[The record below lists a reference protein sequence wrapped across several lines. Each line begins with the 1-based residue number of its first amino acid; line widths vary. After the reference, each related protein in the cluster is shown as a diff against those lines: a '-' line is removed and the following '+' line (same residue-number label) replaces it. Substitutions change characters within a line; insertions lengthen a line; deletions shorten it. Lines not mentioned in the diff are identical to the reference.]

1 MSRNK
6 TKKFAANELRQ
17 NIVQPGKPLFEKIKG
32 GWSSDFF
39 GNKNPIT
46 LEVGCGRG
54 EYTVGLGRLFP
65 SRNFIGIDIKGDRIY
80 KGSKIA
86 DEEGLKNV
94 GFLRIIAHE
103 LPNFFEENEVS
114 EIWVTFPDPRPKKR
128 DIRRRLTNPRFFEMY
143 RNILKPEGWFHLK
156 TDNAA
161 LFEYSLEVVQEMKIS
176 NLEFTRDLYES
187 PLNADHY
194 GIETKYE
201 IIWREKGSKMHY
213 MRFQMD

>member
-6 TKKFAANELRQ
+6 TKKFAANDLRR

-32 GWSSDFF
+32 NWSKDFF
-39 GNKNPIT
+39 ENDNPIT
-46 LEVGCGRG
+46 LEIGCGRG
-54 EYTVGLGRLFP
+54 EYTVGLARVYP
-65 SRNFIGIDIKGDRIY
+65 DRNFIGIDIKGDRIY
-80 KGSKIA
+80 RGSKIA
-86 DEEGLKNV
+86 EEEGLDNV

-103 LPNFFEENEVS
+103 LPNHFEENEVD

-143 RNILKPEGWFHLK
+143 RSISKPESWFHLK

-161 LFEYSLEVVQEMKIS
+161 LFEYTLEVVEEMKPKA
-176 NLEFTRDLYES
+176 LEFTRDLYKS
-187 PLNADHY
+187 PLNADHH

-213 MRFQMD
+213 MRFKMD